1 MHISGY
7 VKMQINRINLIL
19 NKPLLELSSVVNS
32 TAPTEETA
40 ARIRLV
46 TMTFFRPNL
55 KFKIKPTCALSWR
68 DAVEDN
74 KSVDTIYIQVKT

>member
-1 MHISGY
+1 MCEGILRCE
-7 VKMQINRINLIL
+7 INRINLIP

-68 DAVEDN
+68 DVFKDNNSVETN
-74 KSVDTIYIQVKT
+74 YIQVKT